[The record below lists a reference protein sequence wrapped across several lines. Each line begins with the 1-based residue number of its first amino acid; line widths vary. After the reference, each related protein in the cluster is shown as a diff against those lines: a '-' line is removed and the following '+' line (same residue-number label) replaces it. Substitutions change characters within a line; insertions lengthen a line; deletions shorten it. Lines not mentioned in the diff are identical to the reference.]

1 MEKKTEIY
9 DLVEEGNHY
18 VYGYCFT
25 MKSEF
30 MLKTSSVEITLVKN
44 ASLEIEILLKDAGI
58 FTKTT
63 LLEHL
68 TKYKGSK
75 AGTKIEAQD
84 NKVKDFIVEVSQ
96 EVFAEED
103 VTKNCS
109 LYPNKRHRSYGQCD
123 TEYTRT
129 VLADSFGPDFRPLW
143 IENNLK
149 GVTGLT
155 YPGPLDYTPYFNL
168 ILGIQLSDCKLPCTT
183 TRTYTQEVGEY
194 VKAPGM
200 KVTFVKDMQ
209 VEFDLDK

>member
-1 MEKKTEIY
+1 MKCKEIA
-9 DLVEEGNHY
+9 EELIGH
-18 VYGYCFT
+18 
-25 MKSEF
+25 
-30 MLKTSSVEITLVKN
+30 
-44 ASLEIEILLKDAGI
+44 LEIEILLKDAGI
-58 FTKTT
+58 FTKRT

-68 TKYKGSK
+68 TKYNGSK

-129 VLADSFGPDFRPLW
+129 VFADSFGPDFRPLW

-155 YPGPLDYTPYFNL
+155 YPGPLDYTPNFNL
-168 ILGIQLSDCKLPCTT
+168 ILGIQLSDCRAPCTT
-183 TRTYTQEVGEY
+183 TRTYTEEVGEY
-194 VKAPGM
+194 MRANPG
-200 KVTFVKDMQ
+200 VGVNFVKDMQ
-209 VEFDLDK
+209 VEFELMTFECIDPNFAGE